1 MVLSP
6 HLVKVHARRELA
18 PKVLRETPYFEP
30 GTVVAIETA
39 STRHQAPQSDSE
51 NTFMNKQEMTAAI
64 LAAKHKQGVSWTG
77 LSETLGMAETFIA
90 SSVYGENSMAKGPA
104 DKLCKSLGLE
114 PDVAEALAQYP
125 LKGQSL
131 GQTVPTDPLVYRF
144 YEIMQVYGLAL
155 KDVIQERFGD
165 GIMSA
170 IDFQIDVAKIED
182 PKGDRV
188 LVTMNGKFLPYK
200 AW

>member
-1 MVLSP
+1 
-6 HLVKVHARRELA
+6 
-18 PKVLRETPYFEP
+18 
-30 GTVVAIETA
+30 
-39 STRHQAPQSDSE
+39 
-51 NTFMNKQEMTAAI
+51 MNKAEMTTTI
-64 LAAKHKQGVSWTG
+64 LDAKQKQGVTWAR
-77 LSETLGMAETFIA
+77 LSETIGMSETYIA
-90 SSVYGENSMAKGPA
+90 SAVYGENSMAKEPA
-104 DKLCKSLGLE
+104 EKLCKSLGLG
-114 PDVAEALAQYP
+114 PDVAAVLTGYP

-170 IDFQIDVAKIED
+170 IDFKIDVSKIED